1 MKYYNSNKETLGV
14 RSAVLRDGSLDNV
27 FANCIRIVTK
37 EYVNNIVI
45 GHGILAGTYL
55 AEYRDSLK

>member
-1 MKYYNSNKETLGV
+1 MQQDSVDLSLSNAFSIAKLNS
-14 RSAVLRDGSLDNV
+14 
-27 FANCIRIVTK
+27 IRIKANANMQIT
-37 EYVNNIVI
+37 VI

>member
-1 MKYYNSNKETLGV
+1 VFIAATVFDGIRRRLGV
-14 RSAVLRDGSLDNV
+14 QQWLMFDNGGGGLQQWAWSFDGG
-27 FANCIRIVTK
+27 
-37 EYVNNIVI
+37 VI